1 MKIQRIEQN
10 DPRFSSK
17 AIECHMAFCV
27 DDNCIEF
34 ELIDRDTAVI
44 HAMNDH
50 GLDEAIEEL
59 RFYAGH
65 ISVILDEK
73 GNVYKSYPKSLFF
86 LLDIDGIQP
95 SQFYVSGQKLQRIKE
110 NMKISDICIPVAK
123 LNNQWVS
130 LDGHTRLKY
139 LEQLNIKQATV
150 YEEELPKYIEKFVLE
165 AQSRGIA
172 SIADCAILDPIEYEK
187 KWNAFCDEFFQKEV
201 ALCN

>member
-1 MKIQRIEQN
+1 MRLVFAWYEGIGLANLSKIRYTDFMKIQRIEQN

-44 HAMNDH
+44 HTMNDH

-86 LLDIDGIQP
+86 LLDID
-95 SQFYVSGQKLQRIKE
+95 L
-110 NMKISDICIPVAK
+110 
-123 LNNQWVS
+123 
-130 LDGHTRLKY
+130 
-139 LEQLNIKQATV
+139 
-150 YEEELPKYIEKFVLE
+150 
-165 AQSRGIA
+165 
-172 SIADCAILDPIEYEK
+172 
-187 KWNAFCDEFFQKEV
+187 
-201 ALCN
+201 